1 MTEKITQ
8 ITTFSLYLL
17 KTISGIEL
25 IQYLSKQKPMPLKP
39 LLTNLIKLKKNKKQ
53 KVTAKKKEKVD
64 TKIES
69 QLKLIKFLIYGDI
82 KVHV

>member
-1 MTEKITQ
+1 
-8 ITTFSLYLL
+8 
-17 KTISGIEL
+17 
-25 IQYLSKQKPMPLKP
+25 MPLKP

-82 KVHV
+82 KVHVQDFNRKASSLEEKITFRQKEKSFKIF